1 MQMTE
6 DNIIERLSALA
17 DEIRSSVRGADVEFT
32 VYPSGSAMLDVRL
45 SGRLYVLEYSP
56 TRGFGVDEVQD
67 GEGFTLGYRFAS
79 GDVEAAAD
87 ELSNLLSAAVN
98 S

>member
-1 MQMTE
+1 MTE
-6 DNIIERLSALA
+6 SSIIQRLSSLA
-17 DEIRSSVRGADVEFT
+17 DEIRNSVSGADVELTEF
-32 VYPSGSAMLDVRL
+32 PSGSAMLDVRI

-79 GDVEAAAD
+79 GDVQAAAE

-98 S
+98 H